1 MQKLYVTPKYEQKKK
16 KEMTKKLTKKLTKKR
31 PQISSILAKEV
42 ATECKKYMCTRYEM
56 FLAKDLV
63 VTYKTTLC
71 AKGIQSINYN
81 WNSSSYF
88 R

>member
-16 KEMTKKLTKKLTKKR
+16 KEMTKKLTKKR